1 MMRDFNTNATCN
13 LQQMSTLV
21 SLSVLSGLVVKYYIH
36 PATCNLQPKSHNTNK
51 YVNILII
58 I

>member
-21 SLSVLSGLVVKYYIH
+21 SLSVLSGLVVKYNSQY
-36 PATCNLQPKSHNTNK
+36 PTCNQKKHQIPN
-51 YVNILII
+51 NILFS
-58 I
+58 